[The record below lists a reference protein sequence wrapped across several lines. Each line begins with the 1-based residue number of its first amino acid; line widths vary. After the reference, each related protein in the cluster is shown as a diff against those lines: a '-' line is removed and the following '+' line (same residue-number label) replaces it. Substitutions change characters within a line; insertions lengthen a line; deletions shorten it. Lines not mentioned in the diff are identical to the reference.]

1 MKSFDPL
8 ERASQI
14 EALVMKDNA
23 RKYYRFRYARFYGGI
38 CTADAVGCNLLC
50 DWIC

>member
-1 MKSFDPL
+1 MESFDPL

-38 CTADAVGCNLLC
+38 CTADAVGCNLL
-50 DWIC
+50 